1 MTNNVFDFNG
11 IGRPHTKVQSML
23 CMDKETFTILDNYFT
38 TKLFPNLVG
47 DKVGSETAKVNKYLR
62 AFVVLYALASN
73 KLRKIDVDYL
83 RAFIGYAPSSTRMNE
98 LFADLHQWGILSK
111 NIIAVD
117 NSSQRIVLKYMVNE
131 DSDLVKSLKPIR
143 NTKNLHIVDIIP
155 DKNDRTLECVEYIA
169 TEWAKSN
176 KLPSAPEPAPEE
188 LVKKEVPVQQQD
200 LEYAPIT
207 GTSVKGKLNRDTV
220 AVLVKF
226 YNMMRSGIVKTYED
240 ALALYNANAM
250 SFLLEYP
257 KAAVS
262 LSVPTLRMAF
272 KTWER
277 EDNGILFASD
287 SSSALF

>member
-1 MTNNVFDFNG
+1 MTNNVFAFNG
-11 IGRPHTKVQSML
+11 GRPYTKVQAQL
-23 CMDKETFTILDNYFT
+23 GMDKETFTILDNYFT
-38 TKLFPNLVG
+38 TNLFPNLVG
-47 DKVGSETAKVNKYLR
+47 EKVGSETAKVNKYLR

-73 KLRKIDVDYL
+73 KVRKIDVDYL

-117 NSSQRIVLKYMVNE
+117 TSSQRIILKYMLNE
-131 DSDLVKSLKPIR
+131 DCDLIKLLKPIR
-143 NTKNLHIVDIIP
+143 SVKDLYIVDIIP
-155 DKNDRTLECVEYIA
+155 DKNDRALECVKYIS
-169 TEWAKSN
+169 TEWEKSN
-176 KLPSAPEPAPEE
+176 KVPSASEPTPEE
-188 LVKKEVPVQQQD
+188 PVKKEVPAQPQE
-200 LEYAPIT
+200 LEFTPIT